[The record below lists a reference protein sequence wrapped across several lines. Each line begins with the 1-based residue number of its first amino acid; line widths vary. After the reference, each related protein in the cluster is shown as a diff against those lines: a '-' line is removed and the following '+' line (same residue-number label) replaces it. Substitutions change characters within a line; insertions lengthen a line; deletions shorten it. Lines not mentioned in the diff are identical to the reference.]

1 MKYVQVSDTDVATRL
16 ATILVIH
23 GCNLDEAVRL
33 ARVAGLL
40 DRIGEVRERHV
51 RGDSSVVRG
60 TGVVLDFLKEDYVR
74 TVEEVGDVICDIA
87 DVGAVAGHHVLD
99 LQVH

>member
-23 GCNLDEAVRL
+23 GFNLDESVRL

-51 RGDSSVVRG
+51 RDDGSVVRG
-60 TGVVLDFLKEDYVR
+60 TGVVLDLLEEHYVR
-74 TVEEVGDVICDIA
+74 TIEEVGDVISD
-87 DVGAVAGHHVLD
+87 
-99 LQVH
+99 QR

>member
-40 DRIGEVRERHV
+40 DRIGEVRQRHV
-51 RGDSSVVRG
+51 RDDGSVVRG
-60 TGVVLDFLKEDYVR
+60 AGVVLDLLEEHYVR
-74 TVEEVGDVICDIA
+74 TIEEVGDVISDQRQSGRRRSK
-87 DVGAVAGHHVLD
+87 VVNLD
-99 LQVH
+99 